1 MGMATYTDGDVVVQA
16 MRWDQAVDAED
27 IIAIAGRDGWSIG
40 RGSGY
45 LMMLDEVP
53 GHAIL
58 FVGDWAVREQGGV
71 WSFHRDDD
79 FTRRFD
85 PA

>member
-1 MGMATYTDGDVVVQA
+1 MGTFSDGSTVVQA
-16 MRWDQAVDAED
+16 MRWKEAVDAED
-27 IIAIAGRDGWSIG
+27 IITAAGRDGWSIG

-45 LMMLDEVP
+45 LMMLAEVP

-58 FVGDWAVREQGGV
+58 FVGDWAVRDLDGV
-71 WSFHRDDD
+71 WSFHRDED

-85 PA
+85 PS